1 MQLQTTLPSI
11 ILVSPQMGENI
22 GAAARG
28 IANFN
33 LHDLRLVNPRD
44 GWPSKIAE
52 ANAVGALDVISPVQV
67 FDNTA
72 DALKEFHVVYATTA
86 RSRDMRKKVFTP
98 REAAQTMTQDA
109 STGKRSAILFGGERA
124 GLSNEDV
131 AQAHHIISVPVN
143 EEFASLNLAQTVLLM
158 AYEINLTHNKKL
170 PPATDLP
177 VGESQPASH
186 EELNEMVERLED
198 ELQAHNFFRNEDM
211 RPTMMRN
218 IRNIFSRVDMTE
230 QEVRTFH
237 GIISALIGKKIK

>member
-1 MQLQTTLPSI
+1 MMSKTISPSI
-11 ILVSPQMGENI
+11 VLVSPQMGENI

-28 IANFN
+28 MANFN

-52 ANAVGALDVISPVQV
+52 ANAVGALDILPPVQV
-67 FDNTA
+67 FNNTA
-72 DALKEFHVVYATTA
+72 NSLKDFHVVYATTA
-86 RSRDMRKKVFTP
+86 RPRDMRKKVFTP
-98 REAAQTMTQDA
+98 REAAKAMTQDA
-109 STGKRSAILFGGERA
+109 QTGKRSAILFGGERA

-143 EEFASLNLAQTVLLM
+143 KDFASLNLAQTVLLM
-158 AYEINLTHNKKL
+158 AYEITLTSEEL

-177 VGESQPASH
+177 VGESRPASH
-186 EELNEMVERLED
+186 EELNDMIGRLES
-198 ELQAHNFFRNEDM
+198 ELEGHNFFRNEDM

-218 IRNIFSRVDMTE
+218 IRNIFSRAEMTE

-237 GIISALIGKKIK
+237 GIISALIGNKTK